1 MLIGFDLHP
10 QNPAIADSLKLI
22 IENPQRLG
30 DSLKLQIYLDLA
42 FHEPNPVSGVN
53 FSDTALELALKNGDP
68 LSIAE
73 AYEVVAS
80 TRRLIGD
87 KIKAF
92 ESAFNALE
100 IIDSLGLAKR
110 QAALLLQIGTQ
121 YTADENYQEG
131 TKYLKQSLQ
140 LIRALGERR
149 LENLTAINL
158 GETYRLMGQLDSALY
173 YNELVLNSEAGQ
185 ADEVIKAYTEGNTG
199 MVLNAQGQLS
209 RAKPLLVRSIKALTE
224 MGDLYSAS
232 VYQADLGDLQIKQGE
247 RINGIQ
253 QIKEAL
259 AIAKAENLKEQIRDF
274 SQKLG
279 DYYAAAGDFTRAY
292 PYQVQ
297 YAAYRDSLVNADNIR
312 KIAET
317 RYGYELDKK
326 EQEVENLSLSNQLS
340 EANLEQ
346 AQTRLLLFIVLAVLL
361 LALAVVL
368 YLSYRRKR
376 NDNALLTERN
386 TIIQTQSEQ
395 KELLHRE
402 LHHRVKN
409 NLQLIGSIM
418 SLQSSSTTEEAV
430 ARAMKEGR
438 SRVDALLLIH
448 QNLYRQEKVTHVNFH
463 DYLSKLCQNFEL
475 SYSQEVNSIH
485 FSTPKIE
492 VKTDDIIPLGLVIN
506 EVVANAVKHRGEKS
520 IDLNIELKAQYELYE
535 LSIADNGPGGFVL
548 STNGKGFGTQLI
560 QTLAQQLRA
569 EVTASS
575 SDEGTSI
582 CLKLP
587 QNIAARLNPV
597 A

>member
-100 IIDSLGLAKR
+100 IIDSLGLAIR